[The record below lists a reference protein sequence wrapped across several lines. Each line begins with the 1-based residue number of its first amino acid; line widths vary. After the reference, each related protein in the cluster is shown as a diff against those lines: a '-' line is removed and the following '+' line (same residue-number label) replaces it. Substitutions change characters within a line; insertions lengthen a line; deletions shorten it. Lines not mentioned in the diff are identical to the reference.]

1 LRARATRGLRG
12 GIAALTSGRRAA
24 VVTGT
29 SLKVIAGLGNPGAQ
43 YARTRHNAG
52 FWLVDELARRHGGT
66 FRLEPRHQAEL
77 ARIRFGEVDLWLVKP
92 MTYMNESGT
101 AVGSVARFY
110 KAAPEEVLV
119 AYDELDFPP
128 GRVRLRQGGGTAGH
142 NGVLDVMTHLGESF
156 WRVRIGIGKPMAK
169 DAGIER
175 VLSRPSQEEE
185 RLIAEA
191 IAAAAD
197 VIPVMLEQGAQIAMN
212 RLHSRETPAEP
223 TSPDE

>member
-1 LRARATRGLRG
+1 M
-12 GIAALTSGRRAA
+12 
-24 VVTGT
+24 GT

-52 FWLVDELARRHGGT
+52 FWLADELARRHGGI

-77 ARIRFGEVDLWLVKP
+77 ARIRLAGAELWLVKP
-92 MTYMNESGT
+92 TTYMNASGM

-128 GRVRLRQGGGTAGH
+128 GKVRLRQGGGTAGH
-142 NGVLDVMTHLGESF
+142 NGVFDVLAHLGESF
-156 WRVRIGIGKPMAK
+156 WRLRIGIGKPSAK
-169 DAGIER
+169 DAGIDR
-175 VLSRPSQEEE
+175 VLSRPSADEEK
-185 RLIAEA
+185 LIAET
-191 IAAAAD
+191 ISAAAD

-212 RLHSRETPAEP
+212 RLHSRDSAVGPAGAAGP
-223 TSPDE
+223 PDE